1 MKHLSFCHTV
11 ERLIWLRSLYLAL
24 KCVKCEIILAHFG
37 SRRYV
42 VMVTLSGP
50 FLLVSRQ
57 AKGKKINAK
66 SHNNISESPV
76 PPSATRPCSVERFH
90 RPLSLRLK
98 PKGNDIPIANIRN
111 GTQPLHL
118 LASRP
123 QHTPFSWTLGRRD
136 QGVDWFYPAWER
148 IQAPNPSATFL
159 TLRSHG
165 TLHQR
170 FACCNRPS

>member
-1 MKHLSFCHTV
+1 MLCCYGYFIWTV
-11 ERLIWLRSLYLAL
+11 CAFIKTY
-24 KCVKCEIILAHFG
+24 
-37 SRRYV
+37 
-42 VMVTLSGP
+42 
-50 FLLVSRQ
+50 
-57 AKGKKINAK
+57 KGKKINAK
-66 SHNNISESPV
+66 SHKNISESPV
-76 PPSATRPCSVERFH
+76 PPSATRPCSVERVH

-98 PKGNDIPIANIRN
+98 PKGNDIPIGNIRN
-111 GTQPLHL
+111 GTQLLHL

-136 QGVDWFYPAWER
+136 QGMDWFYPAWER

-170 FACCNRPS
+170 FICCNRPSWNSAAWFSCLLCLLLTPVSPLAPWARNTS